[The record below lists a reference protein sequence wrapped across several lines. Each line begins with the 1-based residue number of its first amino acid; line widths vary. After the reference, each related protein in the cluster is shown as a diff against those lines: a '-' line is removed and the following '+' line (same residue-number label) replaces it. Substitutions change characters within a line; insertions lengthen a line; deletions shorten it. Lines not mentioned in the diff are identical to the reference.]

1 MESVGSASHFSATLY
16 IMFSEG
22 KPPSFSTFNFQ
33 FSITIICR
41 ATARQIIVYI
51 TFAFQIC
58 TFNNFIYLN
67 PDLWYFFTMLILK
80 KRGESDGL
88 TGFYNEK
95 PKIYEKKHLQPDSPA
110 KGEKL

>member
-1 MESVGSASHFSATLY
+1 
-16 IMFSEG
+16 
-22 KPPSFSTFNFQ
+22 
-33 FSITIICR
+33 
-41 ATARQIIVYI
+41 
-51 TFAFQIC
+51 
-58 TFNNFIYLN
+58 
-67 PDLWYFFTMLILK
+67 MLILK